1 MLGSFSYNKYMTAA
15 DYNYLFRDFFV
26 NRLDLEKDSLYVNL
40 PLVGKE
46 KRYKVSELMDVAFYV
61 IESYLAGNID
71 KSNDFSYVA
80 YRNGLLK
87 KETLKTIKGYEKE
100 VSLDSQINEDSDKK
114 AITIE
119 QKISSNNP
127 LIEDIYANN
136 DELIYNLRKLKD
148 LNRTYVMTEHMI
160 NLETVL
166 KMSII
171 GLEPAQRKLQ
181 ELLSLPDMNEIREL
195 IGEILSFPGI
205 NLIEIL

>member
-171 GLEPAQRKLQ
+171 V
-181 ELLSLPDMNEIREL
+181 I
-195 IGEILSFPGI
+195 
-205 NLIEIL
+205 